1 MSLVWWARN
10 AQSPVGSVAPS
21 DSLSVADPMT
31 AGKSTAQVPG
41 LCGRLATAISL
52 GFTAADVAAQEVAP
66 KVMTAGEAVYTENC
80 AHCHKATGQGD
91 GGAAGAEKWWPI
103 IKEFGIKVE

>member
-1 MSLVWWARN
+1 MNLVWWARN
-10 AQSPVGSVAPS
+10 AQIPMGPRRPIGQ
-21 DSLSVADPMT
+21 SLSGRPMT

-66 KVMTAGEAVYTENC
+66 KIMTAEDAVYSENS

-91 GGAAGAEKWWPI
+91 GGAAPALAG
-103 IKEFGIKVE
+103 